1 MNGVDVR
8 PVAEYGLNA
17 GNDSAGTPK
26 CLETQHWTSEPFDGP
41 VVLFNDVVE
50 ALVLTPQDI
59 DVSVSHDALNSCCI
73 GAALVDGDLV

>member
-1 MNGVDVR
+1 MTAMIMR
-8 PVAEYGLNA
+8 ALQ
-17 GNDSAGTPK
+17 ND
-26 CLETQHWTSEPFDGP
+26 LTQHWTSEPFDGP